1 MADTNGCY
9 GNRDTACGATWGQPW
24 PTKVRSQSRRC
35 REFVTNPLLRV
46 GYHTLLAQSE
56 CMDHT
61 HDWSIAEQG
70 ISDEGKPFQAR
81 KHLANIF
88 DVYACTK
95 PTATEFDDVRGAN
108 IH

>member
-1 MADTNGCY
+1 MN
-9 GNRDTACGATWGQPW
+9 
-24 PTKVRSQSRRC
+24 
-35 REFVTNPLLRV
+35 L
-46 GYHTLLAQSE
+46 
-56 CMDHT
+56 T
-61 HDWSIAEQG
+61 HDWSSAGKG
-70 ISDEGKPFQAR
+70 IIDEGKPFQAR